1 MKNLKLQ
8 YIFTLS
14 VTVLYLCC
22 FLLTSLEHQWALW
35 IQPSISADL
44 GRHGFAWK
52 AMPMWEVWWRRWVG
66 GHLGAVPD
74 SLTDFWVASMKT
86 FDLLEF
92 TCLFNRPGTFNIC
105 SHLYAHE
112 KQKDCI
118 FHKLPCCLGYYMSHM
133 LRSFLRQMPR
143 CSQRDAANM
152 TDGQHRDRTDQDMCL
167 GSTQK
172 CLCAHKYR
180 IDDARSVSCK
190 VCKCLERGP
199 LKMCPRWINTGR
211 WQFLSPS
218 HILEGRCCEL
228 HWLRHSHYLPEI
240 HSYMHPHRYIYK
252 VINIRLHTPT
262 CTCTPHIYVFI
273 YPAI

>member
-44 GRHGFAWK
+44 GRHGFARK

-92 TCLFNRPGTFNIC
+92 TCLFNRPAFSIFAVICMHMKNKKTAFSTNCPVAWVITWAICWGPSLGKCPAAVKGTLPTWQMGNTETGLTRIC
-105 SHLYAHE
+105 ALGAHRSAFVLINTELMMLGLYLA
-112 KQKDCI
+112 KSASV
-118 FHKLPCCLGYYMSHM
+118 L
-133 LRSFLRQMPR
+133 
-143 CSQRDAANM
+143 RDAPW
-152 TDGQHRDRTDQDMCL
+152 
-167 GSTQK
+167 K
-172 CLCAHKYR
+172 C
-180 IDDARSVSCK
+180 VP
-190 VCKCLERGP
+190 G
-199 LKMCPRWINTGR
+199 G
-211 WQFLSPS
+211 
-218 HILEGRCCEL
+218 
-228 HWLRHSHYLPEI
+228 
-240 HSYMHPHRYIYK
+240 
-252 VINIRLHTPT
+252 
-262 CTCTPHIYVFI
+262 
-273 YPAI
+273 

>member
-1 MKNLKLQ
+1 MALLGKPCPCERSGGGGGWEDISEQFL
-8 YIFTLS
+8 TL
-14 VTVLYLCC
+14 
-22 FLLTSLEHQWALW
+22 LLTFGLPQWRHLICLSLPAC
-35 IQPSISADL
+35 SID
-44 GRHGFAWK
+44 RHFQYLQSSVCTWK
-52 AMPMWEVWWRRWVG
+52 
-66 GHLGAVPD
+66 
-74 SLTDFWVASMKT
+74 K
-86 FDLLEF
+86 
-92 TCLFNRPGTFNIC
+92 
-105 SHLYAHE
+105 
-112 KQKDCI
+112 KDCI
-118 FHKLPCCLGYYMSHM
+118 FHKLPCCLGNYLSHM

-143 CSQRDAANM
+143 CSQRDTANM

-228 HWLRHSHYLPEI
+228 HWLCHSHYLPEI
-240 HSYMHPHRYIYK
+240 HSYMHPRRYIYK
-252 VINIRLHTPT
+252 VINIFLHAPT
-262 CTCTPHIYVFI
+262 CTCTPHIYICFYLSCLLEIIINLVI
-273 YPAI
+273 IHYYSIRITSANKHSRYNCPEVSWYDVH